1 MSTQIPTHCVV
12 PVVSNHLAGTVHRR
26 SAPGILLFTQQRELL
41 FITREASN
49 FCTQINRAK
58 AGVTAMGVI
67 PQDVCELL
75 EEIVSVFRNPHDT
88 KHWEEYECRRVVE
101 TAASPVL
108 LRGLGLPDHHDYPN
122 GGILVVMERVGYRQE
137 GEVKR
142 AFCEYELT
150 ERERQVVEQLF
161 KGLTNKEIAT
171 NLDITE
177 QTVKDHLKRIM
188 HRIGVTTRTSLVTR
202 LLSITDFSLPSGTT
216 NHRQTT

>member
-1 MSTQIPTHCVV
+1 
-12 PVVSNHLAGTVHRR
+12 
-26 SAPGILLFTQQRELL
+26 LL

-75 EEIVSVFRNPHDT
+75 EEVVSIFRHPHDT
-88 KHWEEYECRRVVE
+88 KHWEENECRRVVE
-101 TAASPVL
+101 TAAYPVL
-108 LRGLGLPDHHDYPN
+108 LRGLGLPDHHHYPS
-122 GGILVVMERVGYRQE
+122 GRILVVMERVGYRQE

-150 ERERQVVEQLF
+150 DREQQVVEQLF

-171 NLDITE
+171 NLNITE
-177 QTVKDHLKRIM
+177 QTVKDHLKRVM
-188 HRIGVTTRTSLVTR
+188 HRTGVTTRTSLVTR
-202 LLSITDFSLPSGTT
+202 LLSITNFSLPPGAK
-216 NHRQTT
+216 NHGQVT